1 MWEVLAPEVSVQF
14 TSENHMEGILAVFLY
29 AKMHFP
35 LLLDTLL
42 IYISQPLSQFPGYP
56 GLHFSDIFRTLPYI
70 LNDVRDLGFT
80 A

>member
-14 TSENHMEGILAVFLY
+14 TSENYMEGILAVFLY

-42 IYISQPLSQFPGYP
+42 VYLSQPLS
-56 GLHFSDIFRTLPYI
+56 HPY
-70 LNDVRDLGFT
+70 GT
-80 A
+80 M